1 MIMLDMTCYFALNE
15 YVMDRY
21 FNNPKRSL
29 SDLLGNNYIKA
40 VSGANG
46 FFSDNNSGIFID
58 IAEEKNEYYPLKMQ
72 DKLDSLISL
81 VGTQVCKTFEDSSS
95 GSGSNSFVKA
105 SHHEMSP
112 LAAYG
117 FYRIG
122 ENGTLYLISK
132 SEHYHASLGHH
143 FPGYNLIENAK
154 KIGIDSITH
163 NNSRGHITRLLEEK
177 LIALVNGVRLE
188 DKESITAVV
197 KSEDPK
203 VLNRVINLETGS
215 LAVEAG
221 VKMMLA
227 RFYRFESGAPQTEHG
242 DRVPVFL
249 VMADNDGGKQANY
262 HGTTIITQ
270 MMRGLWPGMLDKAR
284 KSDLMRIC
292 PVRINDIE
300 DFKRK
305 IEQFDTGKYKVAGFL
320 HELILMNYGSVT
332 LDRAYITDT
341 YDICMQRDIP
351 TFVDEIQTGLWSN
364 EFFTFREFGLSPDL
378 VSVGKGFPGGQFPAS
393 RIIINGKMDNLNQFG
408 ALVTNG
414 QGELASLAYLITID
428 FAYRNKE
435 KIKLLGDYYAD
446 ELETLARNYPGYI
459 NKIEGMRHLSSIVF
473 NSVDVTVDFVKTL
486 NSQGIDIS
494 AHTYKANCPPVA
506 LTKLPITCS
515 KVVIDYLISKMKIV
529 LDEL

>member
-1 MIMLDMTCYFALNE
+1 MA
-15 YVMDRY
+15 RY
-21 FNNPKRSL
+21 FKNPKRSL
-29 SDLLGNNYIKA
+29 TDLLGNKYIKA
-40 VSGANG
+40 VSSANG
-46 FFSDNNSGIFID
+46 VFFDNTAGRFIG
-58 IAEEKNEYYPLKMQ
+58 IAEEKIDYYPLEMQ
-72 DKLDSLISL
+72 DKLDSLISS
-81 VGTQVCKTFEDSSS
+81 VGTQVCKPFENSSS

-112 LAAYG
+112 LATYG

-122 ENGTLYLISK
+122 ENGLLYLISK

-143 FPGYNLIENAK
+143 FPGYRLIENAK

-188 DKESITAVV
+188 DKESISAVV
-197 KSEDPK
+197 KSEDPE

-221 VKMMLA
+221 IKMMLA
-227 RFYRFESGAPQTEHG
+227 RFYKFESNEPQTEHG

-262 HGTTIITQ
+262 HGTTVIAQ
-270 MMRGLWPGMLDKAR
+270 MMRGLWPKMLERAR
-284 KSDLMRIC
+284 ESDLFRIC
-292 PVRINDIE
+292 PVRINDID
-300 DFKRK
+300 DFKRNV
-305 IEQFDTGKYKVAGFL
+305 EQFDTEKFKVAGFL
-320 HELILMNYGSVT
+320 HELILMNYGSIT
-332 LDRAYITDT
+332 LDRAYITET
-341 YDICMQRDIP
+341 YKICMQRDIP

-364 EFFTFREFGLSPDL
+364 EFFTFLEYGLSPDL

-393 RIIINGKMDNLNQFG
+393 RIITNEKMDNLNQFG

-428 FAYRNKE
+428 FAYANKE
-435 KIKLLGDYYAD
+435 QTKQLGDYYAD
-446 ELETLARNYPGYI
+446 ELKTLALNYPAYI
-459 NKIEGMRHLSSIVF
+459 NKIEGIRHLSSIVF
-473 NSVDVTVDFVKTL
+473 KSVDVTVAFVKTL

-494 AHTYKANCPPVA
+494 AHTYKANCPPAA
-506 LTKLPITCS
+506 LTKLPLTCS
-515 KVVIDYLISKMKIV
+515 KAVIDYLISKMKLA